1 MGLRVT
7 PATRFNGAM
16 TTPTLPA
23 GLTSRPLTIADAP
36 AATAVMAAEE
46 IADVGEV
53 IIEEA
58 DLLGHWQR
66 PSFDLTRSTF
76 GVLDGDRLVAWA
88 EHSGAGRGEAAVDPA
103 YHGRGIGTFLAG
115 WVQDTA
121 RAAGDTI
128 VGMAVPQDSPGDRLL
143 AALGFHVRWS
153 SWVLQLPE
161 GAAIP
166 PRPLPEGYVVRTAE
180 PAEHPAVWTVIE
192 DAFLEWSVRE
202 RQTYD
207 DFAAGV
213 MQRPG
218 FAPWNLRVA
227 VDPAGEVV
235 GASFV
240 VLASGCGFV
249 DRLAVRRDQRN
260 KGLATAL
267 LADSFA
273 VSREHGATRSEI
285 STDSRTGALGLY
297 ENVGMVVTSTWV
309 SRATDL

>member
-1 MGLRVT
+1 ME
-7 PATRFNGAM
+7 
-16 TTPTLPA
+16 LPD
-23 GLTSRPLTIADAP
+23 GLTSRPLQLSDAR
-36 AATAVMAAEE
+36 AVYEVMAAQELH
-46 IADVGEV
+46 DVGEV
-53 IIEEA
+53 VIEEA
-58 DLLGHWQR
+58 DIVGDWQR
-66 PSFDLTRSTF
+66 PSQDVSATTI
-76 GVLDGDRLVAWA
+76 GVFDGDRLVAY
-88 EHSGAGRGEAAVDPA
+88 GEVAATWHGDAAVHPD
-103 YHGRGIGTFLAG
+103 YRGRGIGTAIAH
-115 WVQDTA
+115 WTQQRA
-121 RAAGDTI
+121 RDKGGTVFGMPVP
-128 VGMAVPQDSPGDRLL
+128 VGSDGDRLL
-143 AALGFHVRWS
+143 EFLGYFVRWH

-161 GAAIP
+161 GKEIEAQ
-166 PRPLPEGYVVRTAE
+166 PLPMGYAIRS
-180 PAEHPAVWTVIE
+180 AVTEADQRAAHEVIE

-202 RQTYD
+202 RESYD

-213 MQRPG
+213 MHRPG

-227 VDPAGEVV
+227 IDPAGEVV

-273 VSREHGATRSEI
+273 ISREHGATRSEI

>member
-1 MGLRVT
+1 
-7 PATRFNGAM
+7 M

-23 GLTSRPLTIADAP
+23 GLASRPLTIADAS

-46 IADVGEV
+46 VADVGEV
-53 IIEEA
+53 VIEEA

-66 PSFDLTRSTF
+66 PSFDLARSTL

-128 VGMAVPQDSPGDRLL
+128 VGMAVPEGSPGDRLL
-143 AALGFHVRWS
+143 AALGFRVRWN

-180 PAEHPAVWTVIE
+180 PTEHRAVWTVIE

-202 RQTYD
+202 RQSYD

-227 VDPAGEVV
+227 VDPAGDVV

-249 DRLAVRRDQRN
+249 DRLAVRQDQRN

-309 SRATDL
+309 SRAMDL